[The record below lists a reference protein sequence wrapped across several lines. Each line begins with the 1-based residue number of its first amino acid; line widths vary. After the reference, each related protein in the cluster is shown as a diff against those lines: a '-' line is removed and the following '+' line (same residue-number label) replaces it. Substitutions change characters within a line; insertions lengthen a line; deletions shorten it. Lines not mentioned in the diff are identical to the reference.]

1 MDKSQL
7 IWRSLSHP
15 DVVLMDLRMPGT
27 DGVEA
32 ARLRSARCCHRFFL
46 VYATR
51 EGNTQLT
58 DNLARLVRSG
68 CHIPGHVHLERNAP
82 RLPHAAAV
90 PVPHPDVQRLIG
102 TAIALF
108 QRQPQPSSCK
118 RPSEI
123 PK

>member
-1 MDKSQL
+1 ML
-7 IWRSLSHP
+7 GTWLENLSS
-15 DVVLMDLRMPGT
+15 
-27 DGVEA
+27 
-32 ARLRSARCCHRFFL
+32 RLARFFL

-51 EGNTQLT
+51 EGNTRGWT
-58 DNLARLVRSG
+58 DNLVLGSYALAS
-68 CHIPGHVHLERNAP
+68 HIPGRVHLDRYAP

-108 QRQPQPSSCK
+108 QCQPQPSSCK